1 MQINF
6 GNVKIKKK
14 INFENVK
21 LGVKKVYPELEEAIV
36 QPRAEE
42 QIIKPTKYGFSKIT
56 VKPTEILL
64 QDLEI
69 TKNGIYEVPSGF
81 DGFGKI
87 IVNIKSDKLT
97 DEQIEALNNA
107 KAYFEDGNLILEYDN
122 SILDIDFNIE
132 NNELIIK
139 NNITNLDFNIE
150 NKELEAIY

>member
-1 MQINF
+1 MEIQIKPQ
-6 GNVKIKKK
+6 KIGIELGTEKVYQA
-14 INFENVK
+14 VK
-21 LGVKKVYPELEEAIV
+21 LK
-36 QPRAEE
+36 
-42 QIIKPTKYGFSKIT
+42 
-56 VKPTEILL
+56 
-64 QDLEI
+64 DLEI

-87 IVNIKSDKLT
+87 IVNIKSDELT

-107 KAYFEDGNLILEYDN
+107 KAYFEDGNLILEYDD

-132 NNELIIK
+132 NNELIVE